1 MLVVLDRRVDP
12 LEVCT
17 IGWAEEVDMYLL
29 RLDDGDKER
38 EGEEV
43 EVEREEGVDMEAEV
57 EGDRGTRCAL
67 GVPLVLYDRGRISS
81 MSSSSSSS
89 SSSASLPSS
98 SPDSE
103 SLPAI
108 ALPLR

>member
-1 MLVVLDRRVDP
+1 
-12 LEVCT
+12 
-17 IGWAEEVDMYLL
+17 MYLL

-43 EVEREEGVDMEAEV
+43 EVERDEV
-57 EGDRGTRCAL
+57 EGDRGARCVL
-67 GVPLVLYDRGRISS
+67 GVPLALCDLGRISS
-81 MSSSSSSS
+81 TSSSSSSS
-89 SSSASLPSS
+89 SSSASLPPS